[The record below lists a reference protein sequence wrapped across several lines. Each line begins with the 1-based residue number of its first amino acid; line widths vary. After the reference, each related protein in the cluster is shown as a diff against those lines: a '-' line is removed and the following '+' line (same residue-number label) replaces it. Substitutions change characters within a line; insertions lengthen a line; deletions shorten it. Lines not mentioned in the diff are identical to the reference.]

1 MDQVQVQVQWR
12 PTFWELQFQDGS
24 RLQFQDPDQLGV
36 LVTADSR
43 LWWVTLSSPVGGKE
57 RPRMCFMLPAVPM
70 IGISDTESLSFK
82 SQWLSLYVGSLYF
95 PVW

>member
-82 SQWLSLYVGSLYF
+82 S
-95 PVW
+95 